1 MLYPQSNPY
10 RQVKDLSGFWDFQ
23 FDPQNQG
30 VKKGWFKGLRHSRP
44 IAVPASWNDQLEEG
58 KNNLGPAWY
67 QTRFDLPSGFKGQKV
82 FLRFDSVNYLADVW
96 LNGVKLGSHEGGHL
110 PFVFEITSQ
119 VLNSNLLVVRVDGQL
134 APDRVPP
141 GVQGGDVDGG
151 AAGGLVGVML
161 ATTAAR
167 PITEERAQPERHHH
181 GGGRYGQGELGP
193 PDRP

>member
-1 MLYPQSNPY
+1 MLYPQSNTY

-30 VKKGWFKGLRHSRP
+30 VQKGWHKALPQSRP

-67 QTRFDLPSGFKGQKV
+67 QTRFNLPSGFKGQKV

-110 PFVFEITSQ
+110 PFVFEITSP
-119 VLNSNLLVVRVDGQL
+119 VLNSNLLVVRVEGQL

-141 GVQGGDVDGG
+141 GNVTFDPKDAFANSFYPSASFDFFPYCGIQRPV
-151 AAGGLVGVML
+151 LL
-161 ATTAAR
+161 YTT
-167 PITEERAQPERHHH
+167 P
-181 GGGRYGQGELGP
+181 
-193 PDRP
+193 